1 MVTAKVAD
9 KIVAEVRF
17 KSVGKIY
24 HFDASEH
31 SGLDVGDH
39 VIVKTRRGIQM
50 AEVAKISQFQSS
62 ERWHKIKKDFATGD
76 PKGFSFEADLGGQGS
91 GCIRC
96 LQAHCH

>member
-31 SGLDVGDH
+31 SRLDVGDH

-50 AEVAKISQFQSS
+50 AEVAKISASS
-62 ERWHKIKKDFATGD
+62 KAQKDGA
-76 PKGFSFEADLGGQGS
+76 KLKFSFEADLGGQGS